1 MIFIYFFGGESF
13 LLYIQRYKKI
23 YKKQKMEENGEKP
36 GFDFKNLIIG
46 GLIIFCIW
54 IYFNPFNSDKI
65 SSLEKD
71 NRDKENEIK
80 KIGWQRDTLLLKRI
94 MIDNEL
100 KDLKK
105 LSELRSDT
113 IDIYKKVSKS
123 KDYEIKELKKDL
135 KFYNDMLSE
144 QEKKIDELEKNPII
158 LPKNKIIEKISEKL

>member
-1 MIFIYFFGGESF
+1 
-13 LLYIQRYKKI
+13 
-23 YKKQKMEENGEKP
+23 MEENEKKP
-36 GFDFKNLIIG
+36 TFDFRNLVIG

-65 SSLEKD
+65 SNLEKD
-71 NRDKENEIK
+71 NKDKEDEIN
-80 KIGWQRDTLLLKRI
+80 KIGRQRDTLLLKRI

-105 LSELRSDT
+105 LSEFRSDT
-113 IDIYKKVSKS
+113 IEIYRKASKS

-135 KFYNDMLSE
+135 NFYNDMLSDHR
-144 QEKKIDELEKNPII
+144 KKIDYLEKNPII